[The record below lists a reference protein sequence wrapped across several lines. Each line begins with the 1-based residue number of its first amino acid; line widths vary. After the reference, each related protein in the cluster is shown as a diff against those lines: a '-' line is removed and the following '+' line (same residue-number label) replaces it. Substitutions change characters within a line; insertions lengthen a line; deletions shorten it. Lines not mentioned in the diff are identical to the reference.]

1 MGEIISFNDDCFFS
15 VLKLLFIFI
24 LLLFGILLLLKG
36 FDVLFDDKIS
46 QLLLQLSIKEYVRF
60 EVVFFNVLLL
70 LILLLLFFKLVVLKL
85 LLL

>member
-70 LILLLLFFKLVVLKL
+70 ILLLLFFKLVVLKL